1 VSDVLQSEPD
11 DVDRAVLGILQRDA
25 RATNRDIARRLGL
38 AESTAHA
45 RARRLE
51 SRGVIAGY
59 EAVVRQSR
67 LGRGLQALIHVTLRP
82 GARQT
87 SLTEFRELVSALPEV
102 NQLFFLGGTD
112 DFIVHVAVEDSS
124 ALRRL
129 VVDHLSANPAVASTR
144 TSIVFEYH
152 RNITTASFD

>member
-1 VSDVLQSEPD
+1 MSDVLQPEID
-11 DVDRAVLGILQRDA
+11 EVDRAVLGVVQRDA
-25 RATNRDIARRLGL
+25 RATNRQLSRELGL

-45 RARRLE
+45 RLRRLE
-51 SRGVIAGY
+51 NRGVIAGY

-152 RNITTASFD
+152 RNISSASFD